1 MRIFTVGRQSVVAAT
16 LLTAGAII
24 GMGSA
29 AAQPNYGAIPV
40 DPNGVTDSTAFIAAE
55 SVMNPNGQPGVETVY
70 THRDGTRQITAT
82 VLVLPDPAA
91 ATASMDD
98 ARAKLAGQITDSTT
112 QPAAVGAGG
121 TIVTGLSA
129 DRSQSVTTLTF
140 TEGNAF
146 ANIAFD
152 GPPKDPVPADL
163 VTEYGQ
169 RQDAAIK
176 AALAA

>member
-1 MRIFTVGRQSVVAAT
+1 MKIPMMARRSVAAAI
-16 LLTAGAII
+16 LLTAGAVN

-29 AAQPNYGAIPV
+29 AAQPDYGAIPV
-40 DPNGVTDSTAFIAAE
+40 DPNAVTDSTAFIAGE

-82 VLVLPDPAA
+82 VLVLPDPAS

-98 ARAKLAGQITDSTT
+98 ARARLASKILDSTT

-121 TIVTGLSA
+121 SIVSGLSA